1 MIQRMNVLVLN
12 CGSSSI
18 RFQIIETD
26 ADRIAAH
33 TDRAHVR
40 GHVEKIGTAEALVT
54 LRFGDEAPTRHGEE
68 LLNHQA
74 ALMRV
79 LDMVRSRELA
89 IEAIGHRVVHGGE
102 HLTES
107 RLITDDVV
115 RQIEAALPLAP
126 LHNPHNM
133 KGFRI
138 CEQIFPG
145 LPQVA
150 VFDTA
155 FHHTLPPVAYLYGLP
170 YDYYKRQGIR
180 RYGFHGTSV
189 RYVFYRYRERT
200 GAKREQANV
209 IVAHLG
215 NGCSVTAIGGGHSV
229 DTSMGFTPLE
239 GLLMGTRCGD
249 IDPSIL
255 LHLMAK
261 EELMPHEVST
271 LLNRWSGLYGLSG
284 NSSDMRT
291 LLESMETGDQRSRLA
306 VESFCYRLRK
316 YIGAY
321 WAALG
326 RLDAVIFTGGI
337 GERGYRIRELALAGL
352 EPMGLRLSVSL
363 NRTIEAGEGDIAAAG
378 SPVRIWVIPTN
389 EELLI
394 ARDTYRIL
402 NDLPLP

>member
-1 MIQRMNVLVLN
+1 MIERMNVLVLN

-18 RFQIIETD
+18 RFQIIETNGE
-26 ADRIAAH
+26 RIAAH
-33 TDRAHVR
+33 SDRAHMR

-54 LRFGDEAPTRHGEE
+54 RRFGDDPPACFGEE
-68 LLNHQA
+68 LLNHEA
-74 ALMRV
+74 ALSRI
-79 LDMVRSRELA
+79 LELVRMQKLEV
-89 IEAIGHRVVHGGE
+89 EAIGHRVVHGGE

-107 RLITDDVV
+107 RLITDDVL
-115 RQIEAALPLAP
+115 RQVEAAVSLAP
-126 LHNPHNM
+126 LHNPHNL
-133 KGFRI
+133 KGYQI
-138 CEQIFPG
+138 CRRLFPG

-170 YDYYKRQGIR
+170 YDYYRRQGIR

-200 GAKREQANV
+200 GVARDQANV

-215 NGCSVTAIGGGHSV
+215 NGCSVTAIGGGRSV

-291 LLESMETGDQRSRLA
+291 LLQAMDAGDQRSQTA

-337 GERGYRIRELALAGL
+337 GERAYKVRDLALAGL

-363 NRTIEAGEGDIAAAG
+363 NRSIEAGEGDIAAAG

-402 NDLPLP
+402 NGLPLP